1 MTENMVDTKTVLGL
15 KDMRFFVPAYQR
27 GYRWTE
33 VEVKA
38 FLDDIWEFNTQNG
51 NLEYCIQPLITK
63 HREDGRYEVVDG
75 QQRLT
80 TIYIFM
86 KLNQEIMPKSQ
97 PIFSI
102 EYETRKDS
110 AAFLSSLS
118 PENAKNE
125 INIDFHFMS
134 CAYKAMHDWVAEKIE
149 ANEGDESTIIPELN
163 NKIKNSVFFIWYE
176 LPMNSDPIEMFSKVN
191 IGKIPLTNAEL
202 IKALL
207 LNSENFKKLDPE
219 IAAKRQTEISVS
231 WDKIEQEL
239 HHDSLW
245 YFLNDFNERV
255 VGETRIDMIFR
266 LLAKEYNIAFKCD
279 IPENQPLFPFLVFN
293 AILDQSDDNDENDK
307 AVEEIW
313 RDTEIK
319 FEKMKSWFEDY
330 NQYHLIGYLL
340 SQGRTVSKIQEIISG
355 KGKKQALK
363 ALRDEMLKDYPNKI
377 DVLDSSNGN
386 EGLHT
391 DAEKLIYGRD
401 NRKIRRV
408 LLMFNIAALLCES
421 DKQTRFPFDIFKKG
435 KWDLEHIHA
444 TADDSAEPDDS
455 LENLTLLNSHIN
467 QSYKDKP
474 FGEKRQIIIECEK
487 KGDFIPLC
495 TKNVFLKY
503 YTHEIQ
509 NVDLWDDNDKQNYI
523 EAIKQT
529 LEKFFTTDTWFG
541 GKER

>member
-1 MTENMVDTKTVLGL
+1 MTANTIDTKKVLEL
-15 KDMRFFVPAYQR
+15 KNMRFFVPAYQR

-33 VEVKA
+33 IEVKA
-38 FLDDIWEFNTQNG
+38 LLEDIWEFDTQNG

-63 HREDGRYEVVDG
+63 RCEDGKYEVVDG

-86 KLNQEIMPKSQ
+86 KLVQEIMPKSL

-110 AAFLSSLS
+110 ASFLNSLS
-118 PENAKNE
+118 PENNTNDT
-125 INIDFHFMS
+125 NIDYHFMG
-134 CAYKAMHDWVAEKIE
+134 CAYKAMRDWVDEKVKS
-149 ANEGDESTIIPELN
+149 NVGDESTIIPDLN

-176 LPMNSDPIEMFSKVN
+176 LPKNSDPIEMFSKVN

-207 LNSENFKKLDPE
+207 LNSDNFKNFSPE
-219 IAAKRQTEISVS
+219 TAATRQAEISVS

-245 YFLNDFNERV
+245 YFLNDLNERAT
-255 VGETRIDMIFR
+255 GETRIDMIFR
-266 LLAKEYNIAFKCD
+266 LLAKEYNVNFKLEL
-279 IPENQPLFPFLVFN
+279 PENQPLFPFLVFST
-293 AILDQSDDNDENDK
+293 ILDKKTKD
-307 AVEEIW
+307 VEEIW
-313 RDTEIK
+313 RDTEVK
-319 FEKMKSWFEDY
+319 FEKMKSWYEDY

-355 KGKKQALK
+355 KGKRQALI
-363 ALRDEMLKDYPNKI
+363 ALRDEMQKDYPQKFAESDNHGDNDEVQSDADKLAYGSDNSKI
-377 DVLDSSNGN
+377 KRL
-386 EGLHT
+386 
-391 DAEKLIYGRD
+391 
-401 NRKIRRV
+401 
-408 LLMFNIAALLCES
+408 LLMFNIAVLLCES
-421 DKQTRFPFDIFKKG
+421 DKQTRFPFDIYKKG

-444 TADDSAEPDDS
+444 TADNSAEPDDS
-455 LENLTLLNSHIN
+455 LGNLTLLNSCIN

-474 FGEKRQIIIECEK
+474 FYEKRQIIIECEK

-503 YTHEIQ
+503 YTP
-509 NVDLWDDNDKQNYI
+509 
-523 EAIKQT
+523 
-529 LEKFFTTDTWFG
+529 DTWNG
-541 GKER
+541 TDGNTHS